1 MEMMKDTEQRGSHRD
16 RFGAFVKSAFSYP
29 RKLWGMRPVTAVSI
43 VISTMLFAILDFI
56 DADILFH
63 IALAVLYF
71 AIFVL
76 CLESIR
82 IQKSIFL
89 KNILFVFFGILS
101 GVMSFFNY
109 DDLGVFRK
117 HRIWT
122 THDQCKITI
131 DIHGKT
137 DIINVS

>member
-1 MEMMKDTEQRGSHRD
+1 MGDSDPFLIKRGYKTDNRWKGLIIQMEMMKDTEQRGSHRD

-71 AIFVL
+71 AIFAL

-82 IQKSIFL
+82 IQKRQ
-89 KNILFVFFGILS
+89 S
-101 GVMSFFNY
+101 GS
-109 DDLGVFRK
+109 L
-117 HRIWT
+117 T
-122 THDQCKITI
+122 
-131 DIHGKT
+131 
-137 DIINVS
+137 